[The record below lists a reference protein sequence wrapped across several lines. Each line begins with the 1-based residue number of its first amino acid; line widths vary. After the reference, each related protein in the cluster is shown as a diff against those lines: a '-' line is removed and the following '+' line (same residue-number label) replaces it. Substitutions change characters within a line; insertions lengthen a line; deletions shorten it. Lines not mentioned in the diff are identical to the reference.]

1 MGRRKLASAYSC
13 SRISL
18 PQNRLHESLVYW
30 IKGRPRRCLIGSWPE
45 WSVTAARDRAKAL
58 CRETDEGQDP
68 LEQRRDDHEAPRV
81 SN

>member
-1 MGRRKLASAYSC
+1 M
-13 SRISL
+13 
-18 PQNRLHESLVYW
+18 
-30 IKGRPRRCLIGSWPE
+30 IGSWPE